1 MGLELVSK
9 EEVDV
14 NVRRQ
19 APSEDTTLA
28 YTGTE
33 HRLIVR
39 RVKVDRREMVRFED
53 KSDRRIISDRRV
65 AQHMWDGRAL

>member
-9 EEVDV
+9 ADIDV

-33 HRLIVR
+33 HRLAVR
-39 RVKVDRREMVRFED
+39 RVTVDRRDMVRFED
-53 KSDRRIISDRRV
+53 KSDRRNIKERRV
-65 AQHMWDGRAL
+65 ANQLWNGRDL

>member
-9 EEVDV
+9 DEIDV
-14 NVRRQ
+14 EVRRQ

-33 HRLIVR
+33 HRIVVR
-39 RVKVDRREMVRFED
+39 RITVDRREMVRFED
-53 KSDRRIISDRRV
+53 KSDRRNDKERRI
-65 AQHMWDGRAL
+65 AQQVWNGRDL

>member
-9 EEVDV
+9 ADIDVD
-14 NVRRQ
+14 VRRQ

-33 HRLIVR
+33 HRLLVR
-39 RVKVDRREMVRFED
+39 RVTVDRRDMVRFED
-53 KSDRRIISDRRV
+53 KSDRRNIKERRV
-65 AQHMWDGRAL
+65 ANQLWNGRDL

>member
-19 APSEDTTLA
+19 APSEETTPA
-28 YTGTE
+28 YTGKD
-33 HRLIVR
+33 HRVAVR
-39 RVKVDRREMVRFED
+39 RITVDRREMVRFED
-53 KSDRRIISDRRV
+53 KSDRRAGKDRRV
-65 AQHMWDGRAL
+65 ANKLWNGRDL

>member
-14 NVRRQ
+14 DVRRQ

-28 YTGTE
+28 YTGTD
-33 HRLIVR
+33 HRVVVR
-39 RVKVDRREMVRFED
+39 RITVDRREMVRFED
-53 KSDRRIISDRRV
+53 KTDRRNGKERRGSN
-65 AQHMWDGRAL
+65 QLWNGRDL

>member
-1 MGLELVSK
+1 MGLKLVSK
-9 EEVDV
+9 EDIDV

-33 HRLIVR
+33 YRLAVR
-39 RVKVDRREMVRFED
+39 RITVDRRELVRFED
-53 KSDRRIISDRRV
+53 KSDRRNGKERRV
-65 AQHMWDGRAL
+65 ANQMWNGRDL